1 MDIAAAANETNMNGE
16 IEIKPVETVE
26 HMEVSDES
34 TLLQQ
39 LMAKIKPSACGE
51 KRTYSTIDISADKW
65 LLTLDEKA
73 QEKLKNPPSLADGL
87 DIETE
92 KDLRFLGCELIQS
105 GSILLKLPQTAAA
118 TAQILFQRYYYEKSF
133 VRFNFEHTV
142 MACLLL
148 ASKIEEEPRRP
159 REVINVYNRLKQ
171 LHLRRTSG
179 NPRRKVEHLAL
190 DKNYVVLKN
199 LVIKTERRLLNTL
212 GFVVHVN
219 HPHKLIY
226 AYLHSLKCLSADN
239 TEILQ
244 KAWSYMNDGL
254 RTDIFV
260 RYKPETIACACIY
273 LAARTFDPPIA
284 LPKTPFPWYELYDAS
299 DRDVK
304 AISLILLNLYTRT
317 KVGISLIHSFQ
328 LNLFSRQV

>member
-1 MDIAAAANETNMNGE
+1 M
-16 IEIKPVETVE
+16 
-26 HMEVSDES
+26 
-34 TLLQQ
+34 LQQ
-39 LMAKIKPSACGE
+39 KFVKHLL
-51 KRTYSTIDISADKW
+51 TLIDIS
-65 LLTLDEKA
+65 
-73 QEKLKNPPSLADGL
+73 SLN
-87 DIETE
+87 IFY
-92 KDLRFLGCELIQS
+92 R
-105 GSILLKLPQTAAA
+105 
-118 TAQILFQRYYYEKSF
+118 
-133 VRFNFEHTV
+133 
-142 MACLLL
+142 
-148 ASKIEEEPRRP
+148 
-159 REVINVYNRLKQ
+159 
-171 LHLRRTSG
+171 
-179 NPRRKVEHLAL
+179 VEHLAL

-273 LAARTFDPPIA
+273 LAARTVDPPIA

-317 KVGISLIHSFQ
+317 KPASLTKLSALVEQLYNEKYAPKPVEPPPKPIETKPMIEKVANKVAEVRPNKSKDRKDEGKYNADRGDRDHRRNGRQSPSRRRSRSRDRRDKHRRRSRDRENVKPKYEDREIIEVGRKE
-328 LNLFSRQV
+328 SRKNREEIRWTADDDRERDRGDRKKERVCPCFYT